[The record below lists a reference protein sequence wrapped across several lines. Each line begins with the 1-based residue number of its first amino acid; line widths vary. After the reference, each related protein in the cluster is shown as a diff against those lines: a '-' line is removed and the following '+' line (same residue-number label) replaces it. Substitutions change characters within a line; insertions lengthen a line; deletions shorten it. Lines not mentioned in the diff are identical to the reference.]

1 MDAPPPAYAVRM
13 EGMTRTFGAK
23 TALDGAVL
31 RLRRGEILG
40 LVGDNGAGKSTLLKI
55 LSGALRPDAGK
66 IFIRERPV
74 AIPSPRRA
82 RELGIEMVYQDLA
95 LCSSMT
101 IWENIFLGRYI
112 TRKAVGRW
120 SPFLDKRRMAAR
132 AQDALRDLE
141 IDLGDV
147 TRSVRTLSG
156 GERQAVA
163 LCRCTLFRPGVVLMD
178 EPTASM
184 AEWEKNKV
192 LDLART
198 LRARGSSVVMVTHNL
213 PEVFRTA
220 DRVLVLKE
228 GRSVWCGPLDGL
240 DPERLAQMMFVGKAE
255 AASPSAVH
263 APYSAGEA

>member
-1 MDAPPPAYAVRM
+1 MDQSMPAHAVRM

-23 TALDGAVL
+23 MALDGAVL

-66 IFIRERPV
+66 IFIRDRSV
-74 AIPSPRRA
+74 AIPSPRHA
-82 RELGIEMVYQDLA
+82 RDLGVEMVYQDLA

-101 IWENIFLGRYI
+101 IWENVFLGRYLA
-112 TRKAVGRW
+112 RSARGGW

-132 AQDALRDLE
+132 AQEALRDLG

-156 GERQAVA
+156 GEQQAVA
-163 LCRCTLFRPGVVLMD
+163 LCRCTLFRPDIVLLD

-198 LRARGSSVVMVTHNL
+198 LRDGGSSVIMVTHNL
-213 PEVFRTA
+213 PEVFRMA

-228 GRSVWCGPLDGL
+228 GRSVWCGSLDGL
-240 DPERLAQMMFVGKAE
+240 DPETLAQMMFLGKAE

-263 APYSAGEA
+263 APPAGRRD